1 LQLASKLCRDERVQ
15 EVDWP
20 QIQRKPTSKRP
31 EHQIKSTEG
40 ISRMKGKMRRVT
52 KGRLR
57 NEWEKSD
64 FFHGYNLQTS
74 LARLLQ
80 NSGKQSFSLG
90 AC

>member
-1 LQLASKLCRDERVQ
+1 
-15 EVDWP
+15 
-20 QIQRKPTSKRP
+20 
-31 EHQIKSTEG
+31 
-40 ISRMKGKMRRVT
+40 MKGKMRRVT